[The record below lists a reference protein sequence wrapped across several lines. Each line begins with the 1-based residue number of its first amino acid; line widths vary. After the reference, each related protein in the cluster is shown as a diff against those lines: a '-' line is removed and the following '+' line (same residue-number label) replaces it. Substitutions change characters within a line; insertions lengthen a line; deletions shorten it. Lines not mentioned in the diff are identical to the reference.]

1 MNANS
6 FNVSFQDA
14 PEVKAK
20 LGAYKPGE
28 KVKFEVECMVDS
40 CDDTGLCCTVEEVTP
55 MPAEAPDMESEGAEG
70 DTGEMAPANPMTTPE
85 RPGYD
90 SSGGMPKAPAV
101 VIMMGNGKS

>member
-1 MNANS
+1 MKSNS
-6 FNVSFQDA
+6 FTVSLED

-28 KVKFEVECMVDS
+28 KVKFEIECMVDS
-40 CDDTGLCCTVEEVTP
+40 CDETALCCSVEEVAP
-55 MPAEAPDMESEGAEG
+55 VPIHEAPEDDAPQ

-101 VIMMGNGKS
+101 VIMMNNGKA